1 MQSKVVKTKYVPK
14 STSMFIP
21 KLEHM
26 YFKIEEDIMV
36 ALYCNCQLNGL
47 WVMPALMTDRFVNRW
62 LKTWENNLLF
72 TFSFSAPRAPRRAV
86 ACVARRGG

>member
-1 MQSKVVKTKYVPK
+1 MQSKVVKTK

-72 TFSFSAPRAPRRAV
+72 TFSAPRAR
-86 ACVARRGG
+86 

>member
-47 WVMPALMTDRFVNRW
+47 
-62 LKTWENNLLF
+62 
-72 TFSFSAPRAPRRAV
+72 
-86 ACVARRGG
+86 